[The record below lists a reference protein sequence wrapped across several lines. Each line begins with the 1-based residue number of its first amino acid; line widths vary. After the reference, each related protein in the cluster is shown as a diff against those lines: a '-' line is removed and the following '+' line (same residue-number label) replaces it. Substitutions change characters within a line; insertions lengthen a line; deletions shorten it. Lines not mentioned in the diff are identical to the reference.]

1 VKTITVITL
10 DDHHLVRQGIRS
22 LLDVETDIKL
32 VGEGSAG
39 EHLEP
44 LMIKHRP
51 DVVLLDLGMPQQE
64 DSPAEDSFRAMP
76 AIAHISN
83 SYPDTKI
90 IIVSQYVSKAIFESA
105 MELGVGGYLLK
116 DDALSMSLV
125 DAVRAVHRDGF
136 YFSKAIGRRIA
147 NGWKKATQG
156 AILTPRQ
163 LEIIQALADN
173 PGLSYAQH
181 AEKLGISEHTFN
193 NHLRKIY
200 EKLEATTVL
209 EALVRA
215 VRLGIVLIE

>member
-1 VKTITVITL
+1 MKHITVITL

-22 LLDVETDIKL
+22 LLDGETDIRL

-44 LMIKHRP
+44 LINKHRP
-51 DVVLLDLGMPQQE
+51 DVVLLDLGMPQHKKG
-64 DSPAEDSFRAMP
+64 PTEDSFRALP
-76 AIAHISN
+76 AIARISN

-116 DDALSMSLV
+116 DDALSMCLV

-147 NGWKKATQG
+147 DSWKRTTREP
-156 AILTPRQ
+156 ILTQRQ
-163 LEIIQALADN
+163 LEIIQALAGN
-173 PGLSYAQH
+173 PGLSYSQH
-181 AEKLGISEHTFN
+181 ADRLGISEHTFN

-200 EKLEATTVL
+200 EKLEAKNVL
-209 EALVRA
+209 EALVSA

>member
-1 VKTITVITL
+1 MKPITVITL
-10 DDHHLVRQGIRS
+10 DDHYLVRQGIRS
-22 LLDVETDIKL
+22 LLDGEMDIQL

-39 EHLEP
+39 EHLES
-44 LMIKHRP
+44 LMDKHRP
-51 DVVLLDLGMPQQE
+51 DVVLLDLGMPQQKNG
-64 DSPAEDSFRAMP
+64 PIEDSFRALP
-76 AIAHISN
+76 AIARISN

-90 IIVSQYVSKAIFESA
+90 IIVSQYVSEVIFESA

-116 DDALSMSLV
+116 DDALSMCLV

-147 NGWKKATQG
+147 NSWKQTTREPV
-156 AILTPRQ
+156 LTPRQ

-181 AEKLGISEHTFN
+181 AGRLGISEHTFH

-200 EKLEATTVL
+200 EKLEAKTVL
-209 EALVRA
+209 EALVSA